1 MGVSVSPCTCKAAK
15 MSSKERAELK
25 LIDDLSELW
34 MSTHGNPRRLPNIY
48 AQVLKKLEST
58 KQRLVKQPEHALS
71 YDTQVKME
79 EMKLSRKLTE

>member
-1 MGVSVSPCTCKAAK
+1 MSVSPCTCKAAK

-25 LIDDLSELW
+25 LIDDLCELW
-34 MSTHGNPRRLPNIY
+34 MSTHGNPRRLPNNY

-58 KQRLVKQPEHALS
+58 KRLVKQPEHALS
-71 YDTQVKME
+71 HDTQVKME